1 MSHRGLFK
9 GHTDL
14 TDLTDLFSKSRR
26 NEENKRNVFKC
37 HTDLTD
43 DTDLFSKSR
52 RNEGNKGNGAAPDL
66 SRMVNFCYF
75 FYFCGTK

>member
-14 TDLTDLFSKSRR
+14 TD
-26 NEENKRNVFKC
+26 
-37 HTDLTD
+37 H
-43 DTDLFSKSR
+43 TDLFSKSR